1 MAETEAPS
9 EEGTR
14 ERLLPKKPSNKGSY
28 LNEILFGLINVI
40 VGVPTMVSY
49 AAVVFK
55 VMAFLYVLLTQCL
68 ARWHQQDHTLC
79 RWLGHSATRL
89 PCHSLDDLEL
99 PIA

>member
-9 EEGTR
+9 EEGVR
-14 ERLLPKKPSNKGSY
+14 ERLLPKEASKKGSY

-55 VMAFLYVLLTQCL
+55 VMTLLHVVSTQCL
-68 ARWHQQDHTLC
+68 ARWHQQDRALQIAWALNHLAPP
-79 RWLGHSATRL
+79 SF
-89 PCHSLDDLEL
+89 PC
-99 PIA
+99 